1 MSTKLID
8 REVNEMLK
16 NRVIRQA
23 STVKGEFLSNLLLVK
38 KKDEGQRPVINL
50 KHLNA
55 FIPYNHF
62 KMAGLQ
68 NLRYLLQDGDY
79 MCKLDLKDVYYCVPL
94 QKNSKKYVR
103 FR

>member
-16 NRVIRQA
+16 NGVIRQT

-62 KMAGLQ
+62 KMEGLH
-68 NLRYLLQDGDY
+68 NLRYLLQEGV
-79 MCKLDLKDVYYCVPL
+79 CT
-94 QKNSKKYVR
+94 SSI
-103 FR
+103 